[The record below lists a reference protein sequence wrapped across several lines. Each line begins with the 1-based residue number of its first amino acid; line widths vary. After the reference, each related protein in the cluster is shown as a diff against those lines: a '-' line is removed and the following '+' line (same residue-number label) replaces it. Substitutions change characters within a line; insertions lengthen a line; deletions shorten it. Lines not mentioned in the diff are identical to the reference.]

1 MLSNDEFELY
11 KNESGGCSTRCEKD
25 LVSEHLNEID
35 GIIDFNTLNNLKE
48 FSSKIVDLDKKI
60 KSKTFDLN
68 NCTSSSSRSIID
80 DNITNSNNTFFF
92 NINNNSK
99 SSSSITNN
107 TITSSNKS
115 KIIQRDID
123 ELTRR
128 FSILLII
135 LCRSHSCN
143 QC

>member
-1 MLSNDEFELY
+1 MLSNNEFELY
-11 KNESGGCSTRCEKD
+11 KNESEGCSTRCEKD

-48 FSSKIVDLDKKI
+48 FSSKSVDLDKKI

-68 NCTSSSSRSIID
+68 NCMSSSSRSIID
-80 DNITNSNNTFFF
+80 DNITNNNNTVPF

-107 TITSSNKS
+107 TIMSSNKS

-123 ELTRR
+123 ELTRKV
-128 FSILLII
+128 FDLVENIMPLTFL
-135 LCRSHSCN
+135 
-143 QC
+143 